1 MAKRTIGRYPKAFRK
16 MAVERLKGCGNIL
29 ALSKELGVH
38 RRLLYKWRDQLDPV
52 DDGQVEPE
60 NSKERELRLQVA
72 RLKRLGADKTLE
84 ADFFKGALQK
94 VEARRQNN
102 RKAGETASTTESG
115 S

>member
-1 MAKRTIGRYPKAFRK
+1 